1 MGPAWARAKL
11 GMALQDITPDM
22 AQSLGLKE
30 PRGVVVTQIE
40 PGSPAEAAG
49 LQVGDVIL
57 EVNRTKVRNLR
68 EAQQALEKGGP
79 DKGTLL
85 LVKRGDSQVFIAIKA
100 G

>member
-1 MGPAWARAKL
+1 M
-11 GMALQDITPDM
+11 
-22 AQSLGLKE
+22 
-30 PRGVVVTQIE
+30 
-40 PGSPAEAAG
+40 
-49 LQVGDVIL
+49 IL